1 MNRKSRLISAGCLL
15 AAIFSCWYLL
25 NPANARWLKIER
37 SPVAVP
43 GQNFKVRVILT
54 KADPGLYLG
63 ADLHGITSDGLS
75 TGYLCGAR
83 QVKVTAGTNVY
94 EFSIPV
100 PMNKKIFYLFPVII
114 LSRDGTWQG
123 RILTAHGET
132 VTLCPH
138 CSPDQY
144 IKPEPAAAHETEY
157 RAAEK
162 KSASRATG
170 IATALAWI
178 IAAITAAFPGKVKVS
193 RAITAVALVSF
204 LWEVLNSSSMIAHT
218 LRIIAEESG
227 LYGARRIPQQILAV
241 AVIIILAAAAAY
253 LISSEIKMNTV
264 VAVIS
269 ISVYWAVSSL
279 KILSL
284 HETDLLL
291 EADIAGT
298 NSGQLVKLAAAILC
312 LSAGLIRIKTVNNRE
327 KS

>member
-204 LWEVLNSSSMIAHT
+204 LWEVLNSSFHEALLAGHDSPWT
-218 LRIIAEESG
+218 LRLLRTLGRQSERYRRYAISLPESRRDVHAEHREIYDSAMVG
-227 LYGARRIPQQILAV
+227 NELRAALALE
-241 AVIIILAAAAAY
+241 AHIR
-253 LISSEIKMNTV
+253 T
-264 VAVIS
+264 
-269 ISVYWAVSSL
+269 
-279 KILSL
+279 
-284 HETDLLL
+284 TPDLLAQAL
-291 EADIAGT
+291 R
-298 NSGQLVKLAAAILC
+298 SGRLVLPGGSDDA
-312 LSAGLIRIKTVNNRE
+312 SAGA
-327 KS
+327 